1 MNSTHIFVE
10 FYTYWI
16 FGLNPRKNLQIRL
29 NKKGSC
35 DILIK
40 SSMDT
45 TLKEHSKLS
54 FIWYIHDNDKK

>member
-54 FIWYIHDNDKK
+54 VI